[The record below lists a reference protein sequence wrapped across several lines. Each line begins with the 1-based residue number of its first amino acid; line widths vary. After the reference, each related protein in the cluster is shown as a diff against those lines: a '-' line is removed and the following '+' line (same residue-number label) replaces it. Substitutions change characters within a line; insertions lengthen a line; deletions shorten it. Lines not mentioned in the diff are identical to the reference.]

1 MTNSPTGTPM
11 DATVV
16 DTLLDKLS
24 SDDGFRA
31 LFASDPRAAL
41 AQIGHSVPSE
51 DPLLCA
57 QTTTLASK
65 EEIAAARQAL
75 RDHMT
80 DHAAMAMTV
89 IFNFEA
95 GKIEQSLPAG

>member
-1 MTNSPTGTPM
+1 MTNSQSM
-11 DATVV
+11 DPAVV
-16 DTLLDKLS
+16 DELLDRLS
-24 SDDGFRA
+24 SDDDFRD

-41 AQIGHSVPSE
+41 AEVGHVADAN

-65 EEIAAARQAL
+65 EEIAAARAAL
-75 RDHMT
+75 QEHLT
-80 DHAAMAMTV
+80 DHAAMAMGV

-95 GKIEQSLPAG
+95 GNIRTELPDA